1 MLESFSR
8 RFGHLEWFFT
18 HLFSRSFKP
27 ARVPIGLIVFLI
39 LFSTPLVSSAAEIL
53 YGQLMGT
60 EVTFIDV
67 KESSVSA
74 LPLYGAPSTVVGP
87 PGGIFPCL
95 PANGCTV
102 SGNSLHFSPQLFD
115 SESNNQ
121 VPPNETTDGQL
132 TFLTTSKPGQA
143 IKNINFQEA
152 GAFSVSGFAASN
164 TNDTFVEATGVGN
177 ITVLE
182 IDGNSNIV
190 PVVIPINLAIV
201 YDPNVGPNVA
211 ANKWRFLSEGAAAG
225 SWSGNQLIDIKQAIL
240 NAGRPVNA
248 GATKISVNFDNILV
262 AQSEKL
268 GGARIDK
275 KLFLTVTVNVPEP
288 ASCGLAFMAV
298 AFCACFWH
306 RGRS

>member
-1 MLESFSR
+1 MLQS
-8 RFGHLEWFFT
+8 L
-18 HLFSRSFKP
+18 SRSVGRRERFVSQFFHRPQAP
-27 ARVPIGLIVFLI
+27 ARVPVVLIVFLAV
-39 LFSTPLVSSAAEIL
+39 FSTPVVSSAAELL

-67 KESSVSA
+67 KESSASP
-74 LPLYGAPSTVVGP
+74 LPLYGAPSTVIGP

-143 IKNINFQEA
+143 IQNINFQEA
-152 GAFSVSGFAASN
+152 GAFAISGFVASN
-164 TNDTFVEATGVGN
+164 TNDTFVEATGAGN
-177 ITVLE
+177 VTVLE

-190 PVVIPINLAIV
+190 PLVIPINLAIV

-211 ANKWRFLSEGAAAG
+211 ANRWRFLSEGSAAG
-225 SWSGNQLIDIKQAIL
+225 SWSGTQLIDIKQALID
-240 NAGRPVNA
+240 AGRPVNA

-262 AQSEKL
+262 AQSEPL
-268 GGARIDK
+268 GAARIDK
-275 KLFLTVTVNVPEP
+275 KLFLTVTINVPEP

-298 AFCACFWH
+298 AFCACLGR
-306 RGRS
+306 RGRV